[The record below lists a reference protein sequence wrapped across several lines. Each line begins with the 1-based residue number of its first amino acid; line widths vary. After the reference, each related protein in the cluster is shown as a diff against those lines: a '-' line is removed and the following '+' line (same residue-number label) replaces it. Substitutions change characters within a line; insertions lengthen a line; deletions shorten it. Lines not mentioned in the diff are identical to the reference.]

1 MQRKSPC
8 NLRGHAM
15 LGRESVKVAAAE
27 APNHF
32 WSCLKSGDYKGSRMC
47 SRSLLVFSLVTLG
60 LSVSGESYGISV
72 VSINLGIGF
81 RIRNSG
87 CLGPSTMYVEYSLGY

>member
-1 MQRKSPC
+1 MQRKYPGS
-8 NLRGHAM
+8 LRGHAM

-27 APNHF
+27 APDHF
-32 WSCLKSGDYKGSRMC
+32 WSCLKLGDHQGSRMC
-47 SRSLLVFSLVTLG
+47 SRSFLVFSLITLG
-60 LSVSGESYGISV
+60 LTVSGASYGISV

-87 CLGPSTMYVEYSLGY
+87 CLGPSTMYVQY

>member
-1 MQRKSPC
+1 MQWKSPGS
-8 NLRGHAM
+8 LRGHAM
-15 LGRESVKVAAAE
+15 LGRESVKVAAAV
-27 APNHF
+27 ASDHF
-32 WSCLKSGDYKGSRMC
+32 WSCLNLGHYQGSRMC

-60 LSVSGESYGISV
+60 LTVSGASYGISV

-87 CLGPSTMYVEYSLGY
+87 SGIQDV